1 MALDKTNE
9 IMEKYRAMFEEVESY
24 KYIPKV
30 QRKPKVVAA
39 PAITQPSGITLEFC
53 IWLQK
58 NFNILLQNDQ
68 NDIDNRVQPS

>member
-24 KYIPKV
+24 KYTPKV

-39 PAITQPSGITLEFC
+39 SAATQSSGITLDFC
-53 IWLQK
+53 IWLQR
-58 NFNILLQNDQ
+58 NFDTLLQNDS
-68 NDIDNRVQPS
+68 DDK